1 MGDLGKDTAVELIEP
16 GLYRGRL
23 NQDWE
28 IWGPNGGYIA
38 SVAMRAACAHAELPR
53 PASFSCQYV
62 AVGEFDDVDARVVT
76 TRRTKRAEAVTVE
89 LHQGDRLLLT
99 AQAWFI
105 DADHAGLEHD
115 FAAAPN
121 AEHWSKIPTLEER
134 IAALPEEL
142 RTGRSF
148 PFWSNFRERPTVW
161 YDQWE
166 DRPAGEPTFTNWLS
180 YEPRPDTADV
190 AVDAAR
196 LIVLADTVSWPAAT
210 RAYSGP
216 LPWMAPSLD
225 LNIQFHRFRPA
236 CDWLLM
242 HGRADVSTEGLFGF
256 RGEVWSDD
264 NTLLASSS
272 GQCFYRAVPLPG

>member
-1 MGDLGKDTAVELIEP
+1 MGDLGKDTAVELVEP

-53 PASFSCQYV
+53 PASFSCQYL

-105 DADHAGLEHD
+105 DADHVGLEHD
-115 FAAAPN
+115 FARTHEVP
-121 AEHWSKIPTLEER
+121 HWSTLPTIAER
-134 IAALPEEL
+134 VAAMPTRDED
-142 RTGRSF
+142 F
-148 PFWSNFRERPTVW
+148 KPFNFWLNFDERPTSWV
-161 YDQWE
+161 DNWE
-166 DRPAGEPTFTNWLS
+166 DRDAGDPVFTNWLKF
-180 YEPRPDTADV
+180 EPRPNVDDV
-190 AVDAAR
+190 AINAAR
-196 LIVLADTVSWPAAT
+196 LIVLADTVSWPAAV
-210 RAYSGP
+210 RAHKPP
-216 LPWMAPSLD
+216 LYWMAPSLD
-225 LNIQFHRFRPA
+225 LHVQFHRFRPD

-242 HGRADVSTEGLFGF
+242 YGRADVSSQGLFGF

-264 NTLLASSS
+264 HTLLASSS
-272 GQCFYRAVPLPG
+272 GQCFYRAMPRPD